1 MRLRFSFTLKIMLP
15 YLVIAGLFLT
25 IFLGESIQVH
35 KLVIWLSA
43 TGVVASLILGA
54 LHYMWLKRP
63 LLRIRN
69 LVVKLSRGNLPVFN
83 ASKAGDEIGDLER
96 NLEIHISNIRK
107 LTSFTRS
114 MAKGDFTGRIE
125 SLSSEDEMSES
136 LFILRDSLMNSLKD
150 SESRRREEE
159 NQSWA
164 AQGLAKFSSLFREAE
179 DNLYDLSRELMK
191 ELVGYTAADVGALF
205 ITMDRE
211 GNLGQQL
218 ELFGSYAFD
227 REKFV
232 HRSFDFGEGL
242 VGRAAVEKEVI
253 YITDLPPGYIK
264 IRSGLGEDVPSSI
277 LLIPILLDN
286 NVLGVIELASLGEI
300 PPHQI
305 EFVRQLGDA
314 LATTI
319 AKVKANLQTRK
330 FFEQTK
336 KQAEELAS
344 QEKVFRQ
351 KMEQLE
357 KTHQKSVLKEEELL
371 KTIKE
376 LRKGSS

>member
-1 MRLRFSFTLKIMLP
+1 M
-15 YLVIAGLFLT
+15 
-25 IFLGESIQVH
+25 H
-35 KLVIWLSA
+35 NLVIWLSA
-43 TGVVASLILGA
+43 TGVVACLLLGV
-54 LHYMWLKRP
+54 LHNVWIKKP
-63 LLRIRN
+63 LFRLRD
-69 LVVKLSRGNLPVFN
+69 LVVKLSRGTLPVFK
-83 ASKAGDEIGDLER
+83 ASKSADEIGDLER

-114 MAKGDFTGRIE
+114 MATGDFTGRIE
-125 SLSSEDEMSES
+125 ALSSEDEMSES
-136 LFILRDSLMNSLKD
+136 LFMLRDSLMDSLKD

-159 NQSWA
+159 NHTWV

-179 DNLYDLSRELMK
+179 DNLHDLSRELMK
-191 ELVGYTAADVGALF
+191 ELVGYTEADVGALF
-205 ITMDRE
+205 IAMDQE
-211 GNLGQQL
+211 GNHGQRL

-227 REKFV
+227 REKFI

-253 YITDLPPGYIK
+253 YITDLPSDYIK

-277 LLIPILLDN
+277 LLIPVLLDN
-286 NVLGVIELASLGEI
+286 NVLGIIELASLGEI
-300 PPHQI
+300 PAFQI

-314 LATTI
+314 LATTL

-330 FFEQTK
+330 FFEQTR

-351 KMEQLE
+351 KLEQLE
-357 KTHQKSVLKEEELL
+357 KAHQKSALKEEELL

-376 LRKGSS
+376 LRTGSS